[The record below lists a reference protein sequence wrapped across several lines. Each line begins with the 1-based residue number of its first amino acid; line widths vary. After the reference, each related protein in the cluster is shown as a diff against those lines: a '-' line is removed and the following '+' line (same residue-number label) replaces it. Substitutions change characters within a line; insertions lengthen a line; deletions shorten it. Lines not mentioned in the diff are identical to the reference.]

1 MGHSIKGA
9 RHDSYRLILNQLE
22 LFDQCY
28 LFACVPQLAAIGEDG
43 EAYCFVGE
51 PPLGLIKS
59 SDGIS
64 EELEGLE
71 GCSCSIAYHF
81 YVVEPAEACVEE
93 KT

>member
-1 MGHSIKGA
+1 MVWNKAYGSQDEGK
-9 RHDSYRLILNQLE
+9 
-22 LFDQCY
+22 
-28 LFACVPQLAAIGEDG
+28 VVTDG

-71 GCSCSIAYHF
+71 GRSCSIAYHF
-81 YVVEPAEACVEE
+81 YVVGPAEACVEE